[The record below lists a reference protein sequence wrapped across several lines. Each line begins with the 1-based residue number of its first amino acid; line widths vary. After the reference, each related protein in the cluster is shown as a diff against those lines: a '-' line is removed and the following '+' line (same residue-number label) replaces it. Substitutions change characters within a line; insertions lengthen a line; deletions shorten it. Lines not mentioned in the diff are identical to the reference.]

1 MIKTMSFTYEEK
13 AAISKLVDVFWRTE
27 DVSDGVYMA
36 AADGSWDMIFTTTK
50 EGDVT
55 TRLSGP
61 STTTTPVY
69 YKKGNKN
76 IGMRLKQ
83 GVFFTHIPTSKVV
96 DVTET
101 LPMPTKNT
109 FILGGHV
116 LDVPTYEEFDVFVAG
131 LERIGLLS
139 EDPIVRAVLEG
150 KKYGASLRSVQRR
163 FGQAVGMTPAYV
175 LQIERAWQAVELLKA
190 GKPIVEVVHD
200 LGYSDQAHL
209 NKNIKKVTGYTPR
222 QTAHRDEP
230 LG

>member
-1 MIKTMSFTYEEK
+1 MSFKYEEK
-13 AAISKLVDVFWRTE
+13 GAVSRYVDVFWRTE
-27 DVSDGVYMA
+27 DLSDGVYMA

-55 TRLSGP
+55 VRLSGP

-83 GVFFTHIPTSKVV
+83 GVFFTHIPTSQVV
-96 DVTET
+96 DVTEM
-101 LPMPTKNT
+101 LPMPSKDT
-109 FILGGHV
+109 FLLGGHV
-116 LDVPTYEEFDVFVAG
+116 LRLPEYDTFDEFV
-131 LERIGLLS
+131 LELEQKGLLS

-150 KKYGASLRSVQRR
+150 RRYGASQRSVQRK
-163 FGQAVGMTPAYV
+163 FGQTIGMTPAYV
-175 LQIERAWQAVELLKA
+175 MQIERAWRAVELLKT
-190 GKPIVEVVHD
+190 GIPITEVVHE

-209 NKNIKKVTGYTPR
+209 NKNLRKITGYTPK
-222 QTAHRDEP
+222 QTAKRTEP

>member
-1 MIKTMSFTYEEK
+1 MSFNYEEK
-13 AAISKLVDVFWRTE
+13 PAGSTKVDVIWRTE
-27 DVSDGVYMA
+27 DLTDGVYMA

-50 EGDVT
+50 ESEVT
-55 TRLSGP
+55 VRLSGP

-76 IGMRLKQ
+76 IGMRLRQ
-83 GVFFTHIPTSKVV
+83 GVFFTHIPTSEVV

-101 LPMPTKNT
+101 LPMLSKTT
-109 FILGGHV
+109 FLLGGHV
-116 LDVPTYEEFDVFVAG
+116 LEVPTYETFDSFVAE
-131 LERIGLLS
+131 LEDKELLS

-163 FGQAVGMTPAYV
+163 FGQAIGMTPAYIM
-175 LQIERAWQAVELLKA
+175 QIERAWQAVELLKL
-190 GKPIVEVVHD
+190 GIPIVEVVHE

-209 NKNIKKVTGYTPR
+209 NKSVKKMTGYTPR
-222 QTAHRDEP
+222 QTAKRKEP

>member
-1 MIKTMSFTYEEK
+1 MSFNYEEK
-13 AAISKLVDVFWRTE
+13 TAISPRVDVIWRTE
-27 DVSDGVYMA
+27 DVTDGVYMA

-50 EGDVT
+50 EGEVT
-55 TRLSGP
+55 VRLSGP

-83 GVFFTHIPTSKVV
+83 GVFFTHIPTSEVV

-101 LPMPTKNT
+101 LPMPSKTT
-109 FILGGHV
+109 FLLGGHI
-116 LDVPTYEEFDVFVAG
+116 LGVPSYEAFDDFVAE
-131 LERIGLLS
+131 LESKGLLS
-139 EDPIVRAVLEG
+139 EDPIVQAVLEG

-163 FGQAVGMTPAYV
+163 FGQAIGMTPAYIM
-175 LQIERAWQAVELLKA
+175 QIERAWQAVELLKS
-190 GKPIVEVVHD
+190 GMPIVKVVHE

-209 NKNIKKVTGYTPR
+209 NKSIKKVTGYTPK
-222 QTAHRDEP
+222 QTAKRKEP

>member
-1 MIKTMSFTYEEK
+1 MSFSYEEK
-13 AAISKLVDVFWRTE
+13 PGASTRVDVIWRTE
-27 DVSDGVYMA
+27 DLTDGVYMA

-50 EGDVT
+50 EGELTV
-55 TRLSGP
+55 RLSGP

-83 GVFFTHIPTSKVV
+83 GVFFTHIPTSEVV

-101 LPMPTKNT
+101 LPMLSSDS
-109 FILGGHV
+109 FLLGGHV
-116 LDVPTYEEFDVFVAG
+116 LHVPTYDAFDSFVAE
-131 LERIGLLS
+131 LESKELLS
-139 EDPIVRAVLEG
+139 EDPIVQAVLEG

-163 FGQAVGMTPAYV
+163 FGQAIGMTPAYIM
-175 LQIERAWQAVELLKA
+175 QIERAWRAVELLKS
-190 GKPIVEVVHD
+190 GIPIVEVVHE

-209 NKNIKKVTGYTPR
+209 NKSIKKMTGYTPR
-222 QTAHRDEP
+222 QTAKREEP